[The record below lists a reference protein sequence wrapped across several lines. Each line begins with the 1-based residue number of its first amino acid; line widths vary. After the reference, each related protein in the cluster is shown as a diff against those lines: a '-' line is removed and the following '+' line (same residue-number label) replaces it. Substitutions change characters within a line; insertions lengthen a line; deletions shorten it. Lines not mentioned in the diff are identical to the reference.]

1 MRFLFLIQGEGRGHL
16 TQALSFAAL
25 LRAEGHELVAVVVGK
40 SPRRTLPDFFNKK
53 IGAPI
58 STVASPNFETDG
70 QEKKILLG
78 KTIRKNLGQLSTFW
92 TSLQRIHHLMQEK
105 QPDVVI
111 NFYEPLAGLYK
122 LLFRPKAAFWAIGHQ
137 YLEGHPDFIFAP
149 NRPLEK
155 LLFRAHTRLTAL
167 RASERL
173 ALSFLPKEDRNGVR
187 VVPPLLRQQVKEL
200 TMSKGDFYLN
210 YMVNPGYAEEV
221 MSFARNNPHVS
232 IKAFWD
238 KKDAAALEQPLP
250 NLSFHL
256 VDDQA
261 FLNAM
266 AACKGLICT
275 AGFESVCEAMY
286 LGKPVVMVPVAG
298 QYEQAC
304 NALDGEKSGAGKK
317 ADFFDFELLTTVPTP
332 DKEQTTAYQAW
343 AESWPSVF
351 RKLVNKQESSM
362 QKQSPALVFA
372 NT

>member
-1 MRFLFLIQGEGRGHL
+1 MIQGEGRGHL

-40 SPRRTLPDFFNKK
+40 SPRRTLPDFFNQK

-70 QEKKILLG
+70 LEKKILLG
-78 KTIRKNLGQLSTFW
+78 KTIRKNLSQLSTFW
-92 TSLQRIHHLMQEK
+92 ASLQSIHHLMQEK
-105 QPDVVI
+105 QPEVVI

-122 LLFRPKAAFWAIGHQ
+122 VLFKSEAMFWAIGHQ

-155 LLFRAHTRLTAL
+155 FLFRAHTRLTAL
-167 RASERL
+167 GATERL
-173 ALSFLPKEDRNGVR
+173 ALSFLPKEDSNGVR
-187 VVPPLLRQQVKEL
+187 VVPPLLRQEVKEL
-200 TMSKGDFYLN
+200 PISRGDFFLN

-221 MSFARNNPHVS
+221 MTFARNNPSVS

-238 KKDAAALEQPLP
+238 KKGAAALEQALP

-256 VDDQA
+256 VDDLA

-266 AACKGLICT
+266 AACKGLLCT

-286 LGKPVVMVPVAG
+286 LGKPVVMVPIAG

-304 NALDGEKSGAGKK
+304 NALDGQQSGAGKK
-317 ADFFDFELLTTVPTP
+317 AEFFDFELLTTVPVP
-332 DKEQTTAYQAW
+332 DKNQTATYQAW
-343 AESWPSVF
+343 TESWPLVF
-351 RKLVNKQESSM
+351 QILVNKHESTT
-362 QKQSPALVFA
+362 QKENPALVFA
-372 NT
+372 ST